1 MPVTDYSYGQYYDP
15 ASGQTVSPDEGT
27 GMPGSTS
34 DGPYKFSGIKYGS
47 SNKWG
52 NQALG
57 DAEQYY
63 QRLQSGQ
70 DSYAQAMARAKLG
83 QAQQSMAAQ
92 AVGRGANPM
101 AERAAI
107 MGGGQAMRQGMVE
120 ASAIRAQEMA
130 AAQQAY
136 QNALNT
142 RIGQQQ
148 NWAQMEL
155 ARQQAE
161 ADSYYKGREVEMA
174 EDKASQERTSGYI
187 NMAGSV
193 VGAVAGGMMSDARLK
208 EDIRSAGADP
218 MLREAAFAAYRQRS
232 EQASDFRTDP
242 PYPAERAR
250 NNSEAMSTRV
260 GRAGRAGSLQ
270 AQTEHYQDD
279 PEIVAAYRAMQDER
293 RDGPAR
299 RNFAPIGSGR
309 TGTEQPADFSPIG
322 LGKHGEAWGG
332 THDDYHRGGRPA
344 PTPPPTLG
352 EIIRRKVE
360 EKRAAAEQDATAR
373 SLALYQYRYRPD
385 AAAASG
391 TTPDQERVGVMAQDL
406 ASTPIG
412 AHAVQQTGAGLM
424 IDPQQAI
431 GLSLGLNGRMGQRAD
446 ELEARLA
453 AVEARI
459 AARRGR

>member
-1 MPVTDYSYGQYYDP
+1 MPVTDYSNGQYYDP

-193 VGAVAGGMMSDARLK
+193 VGAVAGVMMSDARLK
-208 EDIRSAGADP
+208 EDIRSAGAD
-218 MLREAAFAAYRQRS
+218 
-232 EQASDFRTDP
+232 
-242 PYPAERAR
+242 
-250 NNSEAMSTRV
+250 
-260 GRAGRAGSLQ
+260 
-270 AQTEHYQDD
+270 
-279 PEIVAAYRAMQDER
+279 
-293 RDGPAR
+293 
-299 RNFAPIGSGR
+299 
-309 TGTEQPADFSPIG
+309 
-322 LGKHGEAWGG
+322 
-332 THDDYHRGGRPA
+332 DYYRGGRPA

-360 EKRAAAEQDATAR
+360 EKRAAAEQDETAR
-373 SLALYQYRYRPD
+373 SLALYQYRYRPEVEPM
-385 AAAASG
+385 AGSG
-391 TTPDQERVGVMAQDL
+391 PGQEHVGVMAQDL

-412 AHAVQQTGAGLM
+412 AHAVQPTSRGLT
-424 IDPQQAI
+424 IDQREAI
-431 GLSLGLNGRMGQRAD
+431 GLSLGLTGRLGQRAD
-446 ELEARLA
+446 DIEMRLARLEAD
-453 AVEARI
+453 
-459 AARRGR
+459 RGGR